1 MDMNLGELQVMV
13 RDGGPGM
20 LQSKGLQRLGH
31 NLATEQLSQYKIH
44 YQIPSTLSELTLG
57 HNSVIL

>member
-31 NLATEQLSQYKIH
+31 NLATEKQQVT
-44 YQIPSTLSELTLG
+44 Q
-57 HNSVIL
+57 VIETS